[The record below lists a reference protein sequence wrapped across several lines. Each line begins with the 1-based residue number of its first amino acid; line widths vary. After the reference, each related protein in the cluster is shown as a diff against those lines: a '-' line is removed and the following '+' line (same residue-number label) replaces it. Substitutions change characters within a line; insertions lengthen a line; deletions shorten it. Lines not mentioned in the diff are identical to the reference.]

1 MANKAHES
9 LEKRAQNTMLQHAV
23 FRWESAAVIALTL
36 LLAVL
41 GPRISPIDFVP
52 AWTWLLGGLLA
63 EAAVVYSS
71 YTDPETGRKVV
82 AEMLQ
87 DDFQP
92 ERIKDK
98 KLQNRILE
106 ALDYRSRITASI
118 HETRDSVL
126 KDHLSATA
134 SQIDQWLEL
143 MYNLAQRLDRFQSE
157 RPILERD
164 EKRATGRIRQLE
176 HRSEIEQDPVVKE
189 QIEGT
194 ISGMQRQVQTIEKLE
209 STMDRAQLQ
218 FESTFT
224 ALGTIYSQTMLVGAK
239 DIDSGRAKRLQQDI
253 DDEVREID
261 HILLAMDE
269 VYASSNQ

>member
-1 MANKAHES
+1 MANKDPGS
-9 LEKRAQNTMLQHAV
+9 LEKRAQNAMLQHAF

-41 GPRISPIDFVP
+41 GPRISPVDFVP

-71 YTDPETGRKVV
+71 YTDPETGRSVV
-82 AEMLQ
+82 ADMLQ
-87 DDFQP
+87 DDFHP

-98 KLQNRILE
+98 KLQDRILE

-134 SQIDQWLEL
+134 GQIDQWLEL
-143 MYNLAQRLDRFQSE
+143 MFNLAQRLDRYQSE
-157 RPILERD
+157 QSILERD
-164 EKRATGRIRQLE
+164 EKRATERIRQLVQRAE
-176 HRSEIEQDPVVKE
+176 VEEDPAVKQQLEDTIAGMHR
-189 QIEGT
+189 QI
-194 ISGMQRQVQTIEKLE
+194 QTIDTLE

-224 ALGTIYSQTMLVGAK
+224 ALGTVYSQTMLVGAK

-261 HILLAMDE
+261 NILLAMDE
-269 VYASSNQ
+269 VYANSNQ